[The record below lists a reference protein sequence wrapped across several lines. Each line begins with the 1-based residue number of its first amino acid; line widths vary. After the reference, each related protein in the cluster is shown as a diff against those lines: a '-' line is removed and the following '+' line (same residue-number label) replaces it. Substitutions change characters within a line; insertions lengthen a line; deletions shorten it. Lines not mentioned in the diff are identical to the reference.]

1 MEEVEETRGVVEKAQ
16 DEVDEF
22 LAEHPID
29 VKDKAALLAA
39 AVPALGAASV
49 AALNKVGVQDVDQ
62 FLAKGA
68 TAKGRAEMAEAVGS
82 DAATVE
88 KWVDDLNF
96 ARIRGI
102 GPKYAALLRAAGVE
116 TVEDLGKYNAEDLAK
131 KLADV
136 NASQNLVKDLPSAE
150 HLAFWIAQASE
161 LPPALAH
168 VAIKVHKDML
178 DVNAY
183 SWHAA
188 EHDDPH
194 KIKFDA
200 VMFNRKEGYEVI
212 PMIQKV
218 ADTFGFETV
227 DDVKR
232 VEAVIANEL
241 PGNVRSRENV
251 YNWLVEYFETH

>member
-1 MEEVEETRGVVEKAQ
+1 MANPLSTYISGVGPKYS
-16 DEVDEF
+16 
-22 LAEHPID
+22 
-29 VKDKAALLAA
+29 ALLAA
-39 AVPALGAASV
+39 A
-49 AALNKVGVQDVDQ
+49 
-62 FLAKGA
+62 
-68 TAKGRAEMAEAVGS
+68 
-82 DAATVE
+82 
-88 KWVDDLNF
+88 
-96 ARIRGI
+96 GI
-102 GPKYAALLRAAGVE
+102 E
-116 TVEDLGKYNAEDLAK
+116 TVADLAK
-131 KLADV
+131 CDAGDLTKTLTDV
-136 NASQNLVKDLPSAE
+136 NAAQGVVKTLPSQEDVA
-150 HLAFWIAQASE
+150 AWIGQADGT
-161 LPPALAH
+161 ALAR
-168 VAIKVHKDML
+168 VRAAIKVHKDML